1 MARLLAAAACAAALI
16 GLAADCGEQPL
27 SVDRERAADA
37 TTVAPAALAR
47 ALSTF
52 SGEYGRVTD
61 VSEATASTM
70 GRWRRSEPGN
80 TSGYGRDAHPDDAAV
95 HAAVV
100 SGDFEVAGP
109 MQASGEEARAA
120 YDRGRIVFDEA
131 GDLLNVRMWSSSS
144 PVAAALGSAAAS
156 SPFGSAFDDR

>member
-1 MARLLAAAACAAALI
+1 MTRLLAATACAAALI
-16 GLAADCGEQPL
+16 GLAAGCGEQPL

-52 SGEYGRVTD
+52 SGEYGRVTE

-131 GDLLNVRMWSSSS
+131 GDLLNVRMWSSSR